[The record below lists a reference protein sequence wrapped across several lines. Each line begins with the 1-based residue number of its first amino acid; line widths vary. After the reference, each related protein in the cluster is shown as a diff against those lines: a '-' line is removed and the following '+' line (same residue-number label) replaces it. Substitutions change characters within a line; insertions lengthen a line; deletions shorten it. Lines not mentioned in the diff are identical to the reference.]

1 MDALGRS
8 TRKPGA
14 MVCGKW
20 RIVQHLRST
29 PTTATY
35 AALHRNGAEVT
46 LKILHSNLAG
56 DKTLQA
62 RFRREAY
69 VANTVPHPDAV
80 KVIDD
85 DETED
90 GCALLVMDHFEG
102 DTLEELRIRKRGK
115 LPYEQVAGYMEQL
128 LDILAA
134 AHDAGVVHRDLKP
147 EAVLVTKQ
155 GRVKVHDFGTAR
167 VLTETANVHE
177 MTAAGLVVGSPANM
191 APEQARGQRD
201 LVDAQSDIFSLGALY
216 FLLLSGRAVHE
227 EESPLAALMAAASRP
242 APSLRTVVGVDVP
255 DGVVEAVDRALAFMK
270 VNRWPDARAFKAAL
284 RAGRG
289 EMIDTFPQA
298 GRRDPLADLMGSM
311 KDGAALAVA
320 FATGTQDDPGFA
332 PDPSPPQAPQAAR
345 APGAPLPPQAPQA
358 ARAPGAPLPPQAPQA
373 ARAPGA
379 PLPPQAPQAARAPGA
394 PLPPQAPQAARAPGA
409 PLPPQAP
416 QAARAPGA
424 PLPPQA
430 PQAARAPGAPL
441 PPQVPQAA
449 RAPGAPLPPQ
459 APQAARA
466 PGAPLPPQAPQA
478 ARPPPSRVSGPQAA
492 RPPGAPLPPQP
503 SQTAGPP
510 PLQDR
515 DSVRPRAAPTPS
527 ERPPRAAVATHGTNR
542 PPPLRAVPS
551 TPPRAPE
558 DRPSFAPDSGPGG
571 GGYLAPVGVQPWQQ
585 SVEEEDAPTIAG
597 PMDPELSAAL
607 AQVLGEAAAIRGAV
621 APPRVGPTERP
632 SVAPRPAP
640 SAPAVAPQ
648 TPAARPAVVAR
659 QPSRQASGPG
669 SERQPL
675 ASAPSAPAA
684 PAASGDPR
692 YSTVVIPGSPGQAV
706 PDARM
711 KPAVFDADMMSD
723 DRTQVD
729 MPLPP
734 PRALA
739 VIGPPQL
746 PPPTSQASPRGFA
759 FIPAPELPP
768 EMRGYDPGPARRN
781 MPSHPFEVFEAAP
794 PPPVMPQ
801 APTVPQGAFP
811 GRRLSTHED
820 LRILVPEKSYAMDH
834 NPFAAALRRR
844 QRIKVGIL
852 VFAAML
858 GLGLAGAVAS
868 RFLH

>member
-1 MDALGRS
+1 
-8 TRKPGA
+8 

-345 APGAPLPPQAPQA
+345 APGAPLPPQ
-358 ARAPGAPLPPQAPQA
+358 
-373 ARAPGA
+373 
-379 PLPPQAPQAARAPGA
+379 
-394 PLPPQAPQAARAPGA
+394 
-409 PLPPQAP
+409 
-416 QAARAPGA
+416 
-424 PLPPQA
+424 
-430 PQAARAPGAPL
+430 
-441 PPQVPQAA
+441 
-449 RAPGAPLPPQ
+449 
-459 APQAARA
+459 
-466 PGAPLPPQAPQA
+466 
-478 ARPPPSRVSGPQAA
+478 
-492 RPPGAPLPPQP
+492 
-503 SQTAGPP
+503 
-510 PLQDR
+510 
-515 DSVRPRAAPTPS
+515 
-527 ERPPRAAVATHGTNR
+527 
-542 PPPLRAVPS
+542 
-551 TPPRAPE
+551 
-558 DRPSFAPDSGPGG
+558 
-571 GGYLAPVGVQPWQQ
+571 
-585 SVEEEDAPTIAG
+585 
-597 PMDPELSAAL
+597 
-607 AQVLGEAAAIRGAV
+607 
-621 APPRVGPTERP
+621 
-632 SVAPRPAP
+632 
-640 SAPAVAPQ
+640 
-648 TPAARPAVVAR
+648 
-659 QPSRQASGPG
+659 
-669 SERQPL
+669 
-675 ASAPSAPAA
+675 
-684 PAASGDPR
+684 
-692 YSTVVIPGSPGQAV
+692 
-706 PDARM
+706 
-711 KPAVFDADMMSD
+711 
-723 DRTQVD
+723 
-729 MPLPP
+729 
-734 PRALA
+734 
-739 VIGPPQL
+739 
-746 PPPTSQASPRGFA
+746 
-759 FIPAPELPP
+759 
-768 EMRGYDPGPARRN
+768 
-781 MPSHPFEVFEAAP
+781 
-794 PPPVMPQ
+794 
-801 APTVPQGAFP
+801 
-811 GRRLSTHED
+811 
-820 LRILVPEKSYAMDH
+820 
-834 NPFAAALRRR
+834 
-844 QRIKVGIL
+844 
-852 VFAAML
+852 
-858 GLGLAGAVAS
+858 
-868 RFLH
+868 